1 VGSEG
6 PSHLNGIQRQR
17 RGFGHRHVRD
27 RCPIDNDRTLPIATL
42 GELHEREEAVAGRR
56 RRHAAKG
63 ARHPEQRASLVERH
77 RIEVDKP
84 GRQSH
89 VVGFT
94 FVEIG
99 GGELPLPAMSA

>member
-1 VGSEG
+1 MEFSVSVLGSG
-6 PSHLNGIQRQR
+6 TITSASAVPLTTIGLCPLPRWVNSTNARTPSPDG
-17 RGFGHRHVRD
+17 
-27 RCPIDNDRTLPIATL
+27 A
-42 GELHEREEAVAGRR
+42 
-56 RRHAAKG
+56 RHAAKG